1 LTAKENKKTAKNV
14 GKNISLSG
22 KCLIAV
28 PGISDIRFSHSV
40 IFVCANAKDGS
51 MGLIVNRPILPLKF
65 EELLKHLDISLP
77 EDIVNNTPDIIY
89 GGPMESSRG
98 FVLHSSD
105 FSLASTVDIAGGISI
120 TSTLDILDMVAKG
133 TGPQSCMVALGYV
146 SWREGQ
152 LEDELKDNMW
162 LICDGDRELVFG
174 TPYSK
179 KWQKA
184 MERIGINPN
193 MFSLTQGSS

>member
-1 LTAKENKKTAKNV
+1 MSAKKNNKVTKKSE
-14 GKNISLSG
+14 NISLSG

-28 PGISDIRFSHSV
+28 PGINDVRFSRSV

-65 EELLKHLDISLP
+65 EELSKHLGIPLP
-77 EDIVNNTPDIIY
+77 DEFSGDVPDVVY

-105 FSLASTVDIAGGISI
+105 FSLASTVDIAAGISI

-133 TGPQSCMVALGYV
+133 SGPHSCMVALGYV
-146 SWREGQ
+146 SWGQGQ
-152 LEDELKDNMW
+152 LENELKDNMW
-162 LICDGDRELVFG
+162 LICDGDKELVFG

-184 MERIGINPN
+184 MEKIGINPN

>member
-1 LTAKENKKTAKNV
+1 MSAKKINKKKANT
-14 GKNISLSG
+14 ISLSG

-28 PGISDIRFSHSV
+28 PGISDIRFSRSV

-51 MGLIVNRPILPLKF
+51 MGLIINRPILPFKF
-65 EELLKHLDISLP
+65 DELLKHLDVALP
-77 EDIVNNTPDIIY
+77 EVTDNAPDIVY
-89 GGPMESSRG
+89 GGPVESSRG

-105 FSLASTVDIAGGISI
+105 FSLASTIDIAGGVSI
-120 TSTLDILDMVAKG
+120 TTTMDILTMVAKG
-133 TGPQSCMVALGYV
+133 MGPQSCMVALGYV
-146 SWREGQ
+146 SWKEGQ
-152 LEDELKDNMW
+152 LEEELKGNMW
-162 LICDGDRELVFG
+162 LICDGDKELVFG
-174 TPYSK
+174 TPYNK